1 MKNTKIFLKVFS
13 SIVGFSTFA
22 TVISCSNKQDMS
34 NGEPTKNKVSKD
46 QTNDNPNANINE
58 IDFEVKKIFNQN
70 FEKEYSSSQ
79 VQNLINAINSNS
91 VLFYDY
97 KAKALLSAPE
107 GTERPNW
114 KENSYANVFDA
125 SELTIGGKYNLSNAI
140 NPTFESRGV
149 KKSAP
154 KIEYVKSDNKITIA
168 FKYTKH
174 NGGSKDVTVSDNQY
188 KLIINL

>member
-22 TVISCSNKQDMS
+22 TVISCSNKQEMIK
-34 NGEPTKNKVSKD
+34 EEQTKNKASK
-46 QTNDNPNANINE
+46 NEANE
-58 IDFEVKKIFNQN
+58 IDFEVEKIFNQN
-70 FEKEYSSSQ
+70 FEKEYASSVAQ
-79 VQNLINAINSNS
+79 DLVNAINSNS

-97 KAKALLSAPE
+97 KAKALLSAPT
-107 GTERPNW
+107 GTDRPNW
-114 KENSYANVFDA
+114 KENSYTNVFDA
-125 SELTIGGKYNLSNAI
+125 NELTINGKYNLSNAE

-154 KIEYVKSDNKITIA
+154 KIEYVKNGNKIIIT